1 MNYCSFGNFII
12 EVLFL
17 LLCFVFIIFTILELS
32 KASPPKTQK
41 STDVISFSYYWEKIM
56 ANNMTITWLIWP
68 FYSENNP
75 TINQCLENIVY
86 NFFTDSH
93 LELYVNCIILF
104 ITFLYEWR
112 KQMCSIIRNF
122 HFINFKNRINK
133 KHNQQET

>member
-1 MNYCSFGNFII
+1 M
-12 EVLFL
+12 
-17 LLCFVFIIFTILELS
+17 T
-32 KASPPKTQK
+32 
-41 STDVISFSYYWEKIM
+41 
-56 ANNMTITWLIWP
+56 NNMTITWLIWP

-75 TINQCLENIVY
+75 AINQCLENTVY

-133 KHNQQET
+133 KHNIPR